1 MKNFT
6 KMMSWALALA
16 LSGSLAFAQTN
27 NVADVDPN
35 APAAVSGV
43 ENVAVTSINESFE
56 GTTFPP
62 AGWTLQSPD
71 MGTGWNRQ
79 LAGTSPVPGWTGAG
93 SVLAPVGGGS
103 AVAFCTWSTGGA
115 TYNDQWL
122 ITPQLTAVT
131 SSDVLT
137 FWIYKFSVYNDSLQV
152 LVSTTGNATA
162 NFTNVLAD
170 LYFGANDTGWSQL
183 SYPLSAFS
191 GQDIY
196 IAFREHVADNF
207 NDGAAFFLDLVQ
219 AGSGGGTGSNM
230 WDLQLVLN
238 ADSITT
244 GVGLAGA
251 EFDGT
256 NFMAAEWGSAGNKD
270 VFMISPA
277 GALLSSFTPSF
288 TGASGLR
295 DLAYDGTYFYGSD
308 MTASIYQFT
317 ATGTLVSTITSPIP
331 VRAIAYDPV
340 NDGFWVSNW
349 GPPVSS
355 LTLISRTGTILNAI
369 TTTLSHYGSAFDG
382 NSAGGPYLWLFTG
395 TTTGGG
401 CQVEQVKISTGMP
414 TGVTHSISGDLGASC
429 IAGGLW
435 TAPNVVPGEFTLGGL
450 AQGEQDI
457 FAYYLDMV
465 VGELEINMSELEV
478 SIFPNPATEQFRV
491 NSVEPIVSLEVMNNI
506 GQTVY
511 TTAVNNTE
519 ATIDVRNFSKGVY
532 FVRIQGEN
540 FAVTRKVSVE

>member
-16 LSGSLAFAQTN
+16 LSGSLAFAQTS

-43 ENVAVTSINESFE
+43 ENVTVTSINESFE

-62 AGWTLQSPD
+62 SGWTLQSPD

-79 LAGTSPVPGWTGAG
+79 LAGTTPVPGWTGTG
-93 SVLAPVGGGS
+93 SVVTPVGGGS
-103 AVAFCTWSTGGA
+103 AVAFCTWNTGGA

-122 ITPQLTAVT
+122 ITPQLTGVAST
-131 SSDVLT
+131 DVLT

-162 NFTNVLAD
+162 NFNNVLAD
-170 LYFGANDTGWSQL
+170 LFFGANDTGWTQL
-183 SYPLSAFS
+183 SYPLAAFA

-207 NDGAAFFLDLVQ
+207 NDGGAFFLDLVQ
-219 AGSGGGTGSNM
+219 AGAGGGTGSQM
-230 WDLQLVLN
+230 FDLQLVLN
-238 ADSITT
+238 ADSISQ
-244 GVGLAGA
+244 GGAGLAGS

-256 NFMAAEWGSAGNKD
+256 NFFAAEWGFNGGKTIFRIN
-270 VFMISPA
+270 PA
-277 GALLSSFTPSF
+277 GALVDSIIPTWITAASGVRDLAWDGTYLYGSPANTTIYCFTPS
-288 TGASGLR
+288 
-295 DLAYDGTYFYGSD
+295 GS
-308 MTASIYQFT
+308 
-317 ATGTLVSTITSPIP
+317 LVSTITSPVA

-340 NDGFWVSNW
+340 NDAFWVNNFSTD
-349 GPPVSS
+349 
-355 LTLISRTGTILNAI
+355 LTLVSRTGAILNVIA
-369 TTTLSHYGSAFDG
+369 TPPSCYGMAYDG
-382 NSAGGPYLWLFTG
+382 NTTGGPYLWLFTG
-395 TTTGGG
+395 TSTGLG
-401 CQVEQVKISTGMP
+401 CQVDQFKISTGMA

-435 TAPNVVPGEFTLGGL
+435 TAPNVVPGEYSLGGL

-457 FAYYLDMV
+457 FAYYLDMA
-465 VGELEINMSELEV
+465 VGEQEINVSELEV

-491 NSVEPIVSLEVMNNI
+491 NSIEPIVSLEVMNNI

-511 TTAVNNTE
+511 TAAVNNTE

-532 FVRIQGEN
+532 FVRIQGEKS
-540 FAVTRKVSVE
+540 AVTRKVSVE